1 MSGKSRLF
9 VSGKTIRLR
18 WDFCR
23 SRIWKKC
30 WIPAGAE
37 IWYSPS
43 KILCDAVT
51 QWKAPGTFLEDD
63 MNRYEQPPLAPPQTY
78 ELYNLRGFDSLESL
92 LTECNERQKLDAEC
106 WMPVYRVCRDTVL
119 LLLPGVCLV
128 CDSFLV
134 LLPRDAL

>member
-1 MSGKSRLF
+1 
-9 VSGKTIRLR
+9 
-18 WDFCR
+18 
-23 SRIWKKC
+23 
-30 WIPAGAE
+30 
-37 IWYSPS
+37 
-43 KILCDAVT
+43 VT

-78 ELYNLRGFDSLESL
+78 ELYNLSGFDSLESL

-106 WMPVYRVCRDTVL
+106 WMPVYRVCHDTVL

-134 LLPRDAL
+134 LLFVILMCSADLIYLIFVFYYLKLMLW